1 MISPGPTNT
10 EFPCRFRWA
19 SCQLDVLSELQGTEQ
34 ISQALKT
41 LPKGLHETYDRILQ
55 KVHQDDIKKVR
66 RCLTWLANSARPL
79 TPAELIEAISVD
91 PGDKTSARHKTPLII
106 QRLLQMCGGL
116 AIEIHVE
123 ERSVVGLAHASVKE
137 YLQSPDDKSTCKIY
151 KIPAQRAH
159 QELAHTCLTYLAFD
173 IFKQGPVQEYRDFQ
187 NRLKDYPLLEY
198 AARHASTHF
207 RSGDLDPAGRWVQVL
222 FPETNRKDRVN
233 KSLKSWRQV
242 RDGFGQHE
250 PFMIPD
256 EMEATPLFFASEAG
270 LTSIIRKLLGFGVDV
285 NTNCFYGTALQAASA
300 EGHLDVVEELLKHGA
315 DLNAS
320 SEELGTALQ
329 AACAG
334 GHALVAKTLVGK
346 GADVNQVSGFS
357 GTALEAAAHRG
368 KTEIVELLL
377 QSGSDVNLFAGR
389 YGTALIA
396 ASYRGRVGIV
406 QLLLK
411 SGADVNI
418 QGTRYGNA
426 LKAASEEGHLK
437 VVKILLEA
445 GADISVVGAEYGTA
459 LQSASRGG
467 SEAVVRVLLD
477 AGAAVDAIGGYYGTA
492 LQAAARTNV
501 DVTKALLDAGA
512 DVNLESGHYG
522 NALAAS
528 IYFGKTDIAE
538 LLLDRGAVAN
548 AASVQTAILEGHQ
561 DTAKLLQQ
569 RLASSERDVT

>member
-1 MISPGPTNT
+1 
-10 EFPCRFRWA
+10 
-19 SCQLDVLSELQGTEQ
+19 
-34 ISQALKT
+34 
-41 LPKGLHETYDRILQ
+41 
-55 KVHQDDIKKVR
+55 
-66 RCLTWLANSARPL
+66 
-79 TPAELIEAISVD
+79 
-91 PGDKTSARHKTPLII
+91 
-106 QRLLQMCGGL
+106 MCGGL
-116 AIEIHVE
+116 VIEIKVE
-123 ERSVVGLAHASVKE
+123 ERSVIGLAHASVKE
-137 YLQSPDDKSTCKIY
+137 YLQSPDDKSPCKIY
-151 KIPAQRAH
+151 KIPTRRAN

-173 IFKQGPVQEYRDFQ
+173 TFKQGPVQEYVEFEE
-187 NRLKDYPLLEY
+187 RLKQYPLLEY
-198 AARHASTHF
+198 AAKHTSTHF
-207 RSGDLDPAGRWVQVL
+207 RSGNLEPAGRWVQVL
-222 FPETNRKDRVN
+222 FPTSNRKDRVN

-270 LTSIIRKLLGFGVDV
+270 LTSVIQKLLAFGVYV

-300 EGHLDVVEELLKHGA
+300 EGHLDVVVELLKHGA

-334 GHALVAKTLVGK
+334 GHAPVVGALVER
-346 GADVNQVSGFS
+346 GADVNQISGFS
-357 GTALEAAAHRG
+357 GTALAAAAHRG
-368 KTEIVELLL
+368 KTGIVELLL
-377 QSGSDVNLFAGR
+377 KSGSDVNLFAGR
-389 YGTALIA
+389 YGTALLA

-406 QLLLK
+406 QLLLQH
-411 SGADVNI
+411 GADVNI

-437 VVKILLEA
+437 VVKILLAA
-445 GADISVVGAEYGTA
+445 GADIGVVGAEYGTA

-467 SEAVVRVLLD
+467 SEAVLRVLLD

-492 LQAAARTNV
+492 LQAAARTNLE
-501 DVTKALLDAGA
+501 VTKALLEAGA

-522 NALAAS
+522 NALAAA

-538 LLLDRGAVAN
+538 LLLDKGAVAN

-561 DTAKLLQQ
+561 DTARLLQQ
-569 RLASSERDVT
+569 RLAPSEQGTT

>member
-1 MISPGPTNT
+1 
-10 EFPCRFRWA
+10 
-19 SCQLDVLSELQGTEQ
+19 
-34 ISQALKT
+34 
-41 LPKGLHETYDRILQ
+41 
-55 KVHQDDIKKVR
+55 
-66 RCLTWLANSARPL
+66 
-79 TPAELIEAISVD
+79 
-91 PGDKTSARHKTPLII
+91 
-106 QRLLQMCGGL
+106 MCGGL
-116 AIEIHVE
+116 VIKIDVE
-123 ERSVVGLAHASVKE
+123 ERSVIGLAHASVKD
-137 YLQSPDDKSTCKIY
+137 YLQSPDDKSVCKIY
-151 KIPAQRAH
+151 KIPAQRAN

-173 IFKQGPVQEYRDFQ
+173 IFKQGPVQEYVDFQ
-187 NRLKDYPLLEY
+187 NRLKEYPLLEY
-198 AARHASTHF
+198 AAKHASTHF
-207 RSGDLDPAGRWVQVL
+207 RSGDLDPAGRWLQVL
-222 FPETNRKDRVN
+222 FPATNRKDRVN

-270 LTSIIRKLLGFGVDV
+270 LTSVVRKLLAFGVDV

-334 GHALVAKTLVGK
+334 GHVLVAKTLVEK
-346 GADVNQVSGFS
+346 GADLNQISGFS

-368 KTEIVELLL
+368 KTEIVKLLL
-377 QSGSDVNLFAGR
+377 QSGSDANLFAGR

-411 SGADVNI
+411 RGADVNI

-426 LKAASEEGHLK
+426 LKAASEEGHFK

-445 GADISVVGAEYGTA
+445 GADISVIGAEYGTA

-492 LQAAARTNV
+492 LQAAARTNFN
-501 DVTKALLDAGA
+501 VTKSLLDAGA
-512 DVNLESGHYG
+512 DVNLEAGHYG
-522 NALAAS
+522 NALAAA

-561 DTAKLLQQ
+561 DTAKLLQR
-569 RLASSERDVT
+569 RLEQDAT